1 MAAVLSET
9 NEVKRFGGAE
19 AVKAFVAARAASAPE
34 EHESL
39 LGRAF
44 DRLRAAPLDPAIDVR
59 MSELGERVELCME
72 RQRETTD
79 TMCAELEAQR
89 RQLGEQRLELHDWLH
104 DGLSVVQRRLDE
116 AAQTHHDTAEAQMKV
131 TAEAIALCSSDI
143 EGLVAAVRA
152 LAAQARMQDERLADA
167 AIAANLKLRQDVE
180 VSSWSV
186 RSALGSQKRRT
197 ERVERVVT
205 GALAEQR
212 RFTTRMVVALGV
224 VQVLGL
230 TAVVVF
236 G

>member
-1 MAAVLSET
+1 MAAVLSEM
-9 NEVKRFGGAE
+9 NEAKRFGGAE
-19 AVKAFVAARAASAPE
+19 AVKAFVAARAASPPE
-34 EHESL
+34 ERESL

-44 DRLRAAPLDPAIDVR
+44 DRLRVATLDPEVDAR
-59 MSELGERVELCME
+59 MSELGERVERCME

-79 TMCAELEAQR
+79 TMRAELEAQR
-89 RQLGEQRLELHDWLH
+89 RQLAEQGLELHDWLH

-116 AAQTHHDTAEAQMKV
+116 AAQTHHDTAEAQIKV
-131 TAEAIALCSSDI
+131 TAEAIALCRSDLD
-143 EGLVAAVRA
+143 GLAATVRTF
-152 LAAQARMQDERLADA
+152 AAQARMQDERLADA

-180 VSSWSV
+180 MTSWSM

-212 RFTTRMVVALGV
+212 RFTTRMVLALAV

-230 TAVVVF
+230 AAVVVF

>member
-1 MAAVLSET
+1 MAAVLSEM
-9 NEVKRFGGAE
+9 NEAKRFGGAE
-19 AVKAFVAARAASAPE
+19 AVKAFVAARAASPPE
-34 EHESL
+34 ERESL

-44 DRLRAAPLDPAIDVR
+44 DRLRVATLDPEVDAR
-59 MSELGERVELCME
+59 MSELGERVERCME

-79 TMCAELEAQR
+79 TMRAELEAQR
-89 RQLGEQRLELHDWLH
+89 RQLAEQGLELHDWLH

-116 AAQTHHDTAEAQMKV
+116 AARTHHDTAEAQIKV
-131 TAEAIALCSSDI
+131 TAEAIALCRSDLD
-143 EGLVAAVRA
+143 GLAATVRTF
-152 LAAQARMQDERLADA
+152 AAQARMQDERLADA

-180 VSSWSV
+180 MTSWSM

-212 RFTTRMVVALGV
+212 RFTTRMVLALAV

-230 TAVVVF
+230 AAVVVF